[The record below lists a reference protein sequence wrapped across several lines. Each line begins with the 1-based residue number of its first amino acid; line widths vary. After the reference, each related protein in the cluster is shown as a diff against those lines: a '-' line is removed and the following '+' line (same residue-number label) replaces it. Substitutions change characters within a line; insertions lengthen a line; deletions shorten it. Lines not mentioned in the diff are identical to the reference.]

1 MQLYYFSNPIRSFLR
16 IFILIFLT
24 GCGSYQYSSIMTEDI
39 YESGENVNPQTAQ
52 NTAPTNAQSSYYQN
66 AFSEKSN
73 EYAAVN
79 NENDVLFTDADEYT
93 DSSVENDS
101 TNNNYGPWGDNKTNV
116 TINMIGGQSMYNLRG
131 SRSNYPSWLMNYGY
145 GYGNVFG
152 YGVNSWGF
160 GYDMYWARPFYQNLH
175 NGLFFPYWNY
185 NMGGYGYGYGGWP
198 GNGWYGGY
206 SFYNNFYRNN
216 NTNVAYISGRRGS
229 SNLSSRSNFSSRV
242 SNNNYTDQSSISDNM
257 INSNLRDRT
266 SRVEKLNQTLATKPS
281 YYSNPSSSLNSS
293 NSKPSNWRPSNS
305 NSNSKPSYNNSNNN
319 SKPSYN
325 NSNNNSKP
333 SYNNSSNNSKPSF
346 NSSSSSSRGGN
357 SSSSSSSRGGKG
369 GGN

>member
-152 YGVNSWGF
+152 YGLHSWGY
-160 GYDMYWARPFYQNLH
+160 GYDMYWTKPYWNNFH
-175 NGLFFPYWNY
+175 NGLFYPYWNS
-185 NMGGYGYGYGGWP
+185 MGYGYGYGYGYGGWP

-206 SFYNNFYRNN
+206 SFYNNYYRNN

-229 SNLSSRSNFSSRV
+229 SNLTSRSNFSSRA
-242 SNNNYTDQSSISDNM
+242 SNNNYTNQSSISDNM

-266 SRVEKLNQTLATKPS
+266 SRIETLNQTLVTKTSS
-281 YYSNPSSSLNSS
+281 YYSKLFWRFKTLI
-293 NSKPSNWRPSNS
+293 NSKPSTCLPLSI
-305 NSNSKPSYNNSNNN
+305 
-319 SKPSYN
+319 
-325 NSNNNSKP
+325 
-333 SYNNSSNNSKPSF
+333 
-346 NSSSSSSRGGN
+346 
-357 SSSSSSSRGGKG
+357 
-369 GGN
+369 

>member
-39 YESGENVNPQTAQ
+39 YETIENVSPQTTQSTAST
-52 NTAPTNAQSSYYQN
+52 NTQSSYYQN

-79 NENDVLFTDADEYT
+79 NENDILFTDADDYT
-93 DSSVENDS
+93 DSNVENDS
-101 TNNNYGPWGDNKTNV
+101 TNTNYGPWGDNKTNV
-116 TINMIGGQSMYNLRG
+116 TINMLGGNALYSIRG
-131 SRSNYPSWLMNYGY
+131 SRSNYPAWLMNYGY

-152 YGVNSWGF
+152 YGVNSWGY

-185 NMGGYGYGYGGWP
+185 NMGGYGYGYGGWQ
-198 GNGWYGGY
+198 GYGWYGGY
-206 SFYNNFYRNN
+206 SYYNNFYRNN
-216 NTNVAYISGRRGS
+216 NNNVAYISGRRGS
-229 SNLSSRSNFSSRV
+229 SNISNRSSFSSRA
-242 SNNNYTDQSSISDNM
+242 SNNNYADQSSISDNM

-266 SRVEKLNQTLATKPS
+266 SRAEALNQTLATKPS
-281 YYSNPSSSLNSS
+281 YYNKPSSSLNTS

-305 NSNSKPSYNNSNNN
+305 NSNSKPRYNNSNNN
-319 SKPSYN
+319 SKPRYN
-325 NSNNNSKP
+325 NSNSNSKP
-333 SYNNSSNNSKPSF
+333 SNNSRPSF
-346 NSSSSSSRGGN
+346 NSSSSSRSGN
-357 SSSSSSSRGGKG
+357 SKSSTSSRGGKG